1 MNSWNNFEM
10 RSLQYKNIHSGKK
23 GGKGKK
29 GAKEEEDAGW
39 KMPKSEYFDDVGR
52 EITTQ
57 KDVWRNRIV
66 YAPWFI
72 FNQFYKT
79 KCTARNM
86 LL

>member
-1 MNSWNNFEM
+1 MQSWTLGIIL
-10 RSLQYKNIHSGKK
+10 RWDHYSTKNIHSGKK

-72 FNQFYKT
+72 FN
-79 KCTARNM
+79 
-86 LL
+86 